1 MTALILGLLI
11 FLGAHSVR
19 IVAEDWRS
27 ARIASLGLN
36 PWKGIYSLIS
46 LVGFV
51 LIVWGY
57 GGTRVDP
64 IVIWNPPIWTR
75 HLAALLTVPAIILV
89 VAAYIPGNHIKA
101 AIGHPMLLGVK
112 IWALAH
118 LISNGRLGDILLF
131 GAFLVWAI
139 LDFRTSRRRDR
150 ATGVRYPAGT
160 PARDAIAVMVGLLVW
175 GLLAGF
181 LHEWLIGVRPFG

>member
-1 MTALILGLLI
+1 MIALILGLLI

-27 ARIASLGLN
+27 ARVASLGLN
-36 PWKGIYSLIS
+36 RWKGIYSLIS

-64 IVIWNPPIWTR
+64 IIIWNPPIWTR

-101 AIGHPMLLGVK
+101 AVGHPMLLGVK

-118 LISNGRLGDILLF
+118 LISNGRLGDMLLF

-139 LDFRTSRRRDR
+139 VDFRTSRRRDR

-160 PARDAIAVMVGLLVW
+160 LTRDAIAVVVGLLVW
-175 GLLAGF
+175 GLFASF

>member
-1 MTALILGLLI
+1 MIALILGLLI

-27 ARIASLGLN
+27 ARVASLGLN
-36 PWKGIYSLIS
+36 RWKGIYSLIS

-64 IVIWNPPIWTR
+64 IIIWNPPIWTR

-101 AIGHPMLLGVK
+101 AVGHPMLLGVK

-118 LISNGRLGDILLF
+118 LISNGRLGDMLLF

-139 LDFRTSRRRDR
+139 VDFRTSRRRDQ

-160 PARDAIAVMVGLLVW
+160 LTRDAIAVVVGLLVW
-175 GLLAGF
+175 GLFASF